1 MCFSKIIS
9 TKNLQTNVFLVI
21 LVVEKVVKRKNK
33 SELFKDELNYLK
45 NEDIKKSATELINIL
60 PEYFFHEAASSTG
73 KYHPKYAL
81 GEGGLLRHT
90 KAACY
95 IAHELL
101 NDPAIGE
108 KYTSREKDLMIVGLI
123 MHDGLKRG
131 LKEETYTRF
140 DHPLLAANF
149 VYENREK
156 ADISEEEA
164 LFLKEVISSHMG
176 PWTKDYNGNEV
187 LPYPKTKYQNFV
199 HMCDYLAS
207 RKGLL
212 VPFDSANN
220 VSLI

>member
-1 MCFSKIIS
+1 MDAVSNAKAFLTEVNYIKNDRIRENALRLIEKIPS
-9 TKNLQTNVFLVI
+9 
-21 LVVEKVVKRKNK
+21 
-33 SELFKDELNYLK
+33 
-45 NEDIKKSATELINIL
+45 
-60 PEYFFHEAASSTG
+60 YFYTEAASSTG
-73 KYHPKYAL
+73 KYHPEFSN
-81 GEGGLLRHT
+81 GVGGLLRHT
-90 KAACY
+90 KVAVK
-95 IAHELL
+95 IAETLL
-101 NDPAIGE
+101 RNDSIGY
-108 KYTSREKDLMIVGLI
+108 KFTSDEKDLILLAII
-123 MHDGLKRG
+123 MHDSVKRG
-131 LKEETYTRF
+131 ITEERYTRF